1 MKIFINLL
9 PPSKKRD
16 LQASIILA
24 YAQTMVFIF
33 FLVSV
38 ILSST
43 MLSLRLVLKAEADY
57 LSRQSLTAAS
67 AESSD
72 TMGGI
77 KDINGFLHSIDTLQ
91 KDYTPW
97 ISVVTDITDLLPAG
111 IRLDSLRADQANRV
125 FMDGMATTRQDA
137 LALLKSLQNQPYLT
151 DVHSP
156 LSNILQRE
164 NVQFSFEMRYLP
176 PDERDQKKTNGL

>member
-1 MKIFINLL
+1 MQIYINLL
-9 PPSKKRD
+9 PPGKKRD

-33 FLVSV
+33 FLVAV

-43 MLSLRLVLKAEADY
+43 MLSLRLVMKSEADY
-57 LSRQSLTAAS
+57 LKNQASTAVS
-67 AESSD
+67 AESTD
-72 TMGGI
+72 MMTGI
-77 KDINGFLHSIDTLQ
+77 RDVNSFLRSVDSLQ
-91 KDYTPW
+91 QSYTPW
-97 ISVVTDITDLLPAG
+97 ITVITDIADLLPAG
-111 IRLDSLRADQANRV
+111 ITLDSIRTDQANRI
-125 FMDGMATTRQDA
+125 FMDGTAATRQDA

-151 DVHSP
+151 DVNSP

-176 PDERDQKKTNGL
+176 PDERDQKSTNGL